1 MKKLTIAALA
11 LVMLTACGSSTKTGT
26 AEKEIDNHGET
37 EIVSVEVTL
46 EGDKITALTI
56 DETYNGQTTTKR
68 ELGDDYG
75 MKGYSSTLGNIENGG
90 EWYEQADYLQNYII
104 ENGIDAVELDE
115 SGYPTGDLTAGC
127 TINLTNI
134 MATINEAIENAE

>member
-26 AEKEIDNHGET
+26 AEKEIDNHGST
-37 EIVSVEVTL
+37 EKVTVEVTL
-46 EGDKITALTI
+46 EGDKVTEITI

-68 ELGDDYG
+68 TLGEDYG
-75 MKGYSSTLGNIENGG
+75 MKSTSASIGKIENGG

-104 ENGIDAVELDE
+104 ENGVDAVELDE